1 MFDLSKSYD
10 EKKFKPAAS
19 KAVAKHDI
27 GIEPT
32 KFVVGYG
39 GRVSYEKDLKTLY
52 RAFLRFEKKHKNVV
66 LLIAGGGH
74 PDLEKLFS
82 NKENVIITGLKENLA
97 PYYQAM
103 DIYVLPSL
111 IETTSLT
118 TMEAM
123 ASGTPVIVTP
133 VGFLKEYINDGQNG
147 LVFPKKNSYTLYN
160 KIVYLKE
167 NSVIRERLARNGRDT
182 ILKNYT
188 WELTAKEIINS
199 INELV
204 PLKNRRDLSK

>member
-1 MFDLSKSYD
+1 M
-10 EKKFKPAAS
+10 
-19 KAVAKHDI
+19 
-27 GIEPT
+27 
-32 KFVVGYG
+32 
-39 GRVSYEKDLKTLY
+39 
-52 RAFLRFEKKHKNVV
+52 
-66 LLIAGGGH
+66 
-74 PDLEKLFS
+74 FS